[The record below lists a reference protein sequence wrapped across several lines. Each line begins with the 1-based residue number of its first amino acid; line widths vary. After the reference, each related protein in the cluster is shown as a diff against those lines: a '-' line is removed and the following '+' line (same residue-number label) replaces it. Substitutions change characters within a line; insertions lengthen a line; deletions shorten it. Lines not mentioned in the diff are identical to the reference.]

1 MQHLQLDETRL
12 RVSFSVIANLGT
24 LQHRQGGQAVFQQPV
39 GGWLACQQ
47 CGPHLLQGGHWP
59 KLGADGLDA
68 GPQVA

>member
-1 MQHLQLDETRL
+1 
-12 RVSFSVIANLGT
+12 
-24 LQHRQGGQAVFQQPV
+24 
-39 GGWLACQQ
+39 LACQQ